1 MDGNSA
7 SFLITRPAFIS
18 TEMLST
24 KRIAILL
31 SGRGSNL
38 QSLLDASH
46 ADLLGG
52 AISLVI
58 ANRPG
63 AGGLE
68 IAQSAGIETALID
81 HTAYVSREAFD
92 RDLAATIETI
102 SPDLV
107 VLAGFMRI

>member
-1 MDGNSA
+1 M
-7 SFLITRPAFIS
+7 P
-18 TEMLST
+18 ST

-63 AGGLE
+63 VGGLE

-81 HTAYVSREAFD
+81 HTGYLSREAFD
-92 RDLAATIETI
+92 RDLAAAIDTV

-107 VLAGFMRI
+107 VLAGFMRILT